1 LFTKRLE
8 QSEHPAEE
16 ADMGMLDDILNSMQD
31 SGGTGRPGTQPAPGG
46 DGMSPIAKA
55 LIGLI
60 AGYAI
65 KNMSGMGGGS
75 PAQPGGSPSQGQGGG
90 LGDVLGSIL
99 GGGAMPGRS
108 GPSGGMGG
116 GGGGLGDVLGGLF
129 GGGAAAG
136 SAINGRL
143 GDLLKQFQQK
153 GLGDEASSWVGSG
166 PNKAISPRD
175 LESALGG
182 DTLNSLSQHTGM
194 GRAALLD
201 GLSQQLPHFVD
212 QLTPNGRLPTK
223 EEAGRML

>member
-1 LFTKRLE
+1 
-8 QSEHPAEE
+8 
-16 ADMGMLDDILNSMQD
+16 MGMLDDILNSIQD
-31 SGGTGRPGTQPAPGG
+31 GGGTGGPGTQSAPGSE
-46 DGMSPIAKA
+46 GMSPIAKA

-65 KNMSGMGGGS
+65 KNMGGMGGGS

-99 GGGAMPGRS
+99 GGGAMASRG
-108 GPSGGMGG
+108 GPSGGS
-116 GGGGLGDVLGGLF
+116 GGGLGDVLGGLF
-129 GGGAAAG
+129 GGGAGAG
-136 SAINGRL
+136 SAINGGL

-153 GLGDEASSWVGSG
+153 GLGDEANSWVGTG

-175 LESALGG
+175 LEGALGG

-201 GLSQQLPHFVD
+201 GLSQQLPRFVD